1 MTCGRYSAV
10 YGGLE
15 KLLQPVVWTRSSL
28 PLGQHGLRAR
38 LRTRGGWL
46 QLGGGWGGHTH
57 SLPAGW
63 SHLPVPCG
71 LAGLV
76 THSLLLNYGFLSL
89 CPINMLVLVFI
100 FVTHVVL

>member
-1 MTCGRYSAV
+1 MASVPDSASEE
-10 YGGLE
+10 GGCS
-15 KLLQPVVWTRSSL
+15 W
-28 PLGQHGLRAR
+28 RAD
-38 LRTRGGWL
+38 
-46 QLGGGWGGHTH
+46 GGHTH
-57 SLPAGW
+57 TLPAGW
-63 SHLPVPCG
+63 SHLPVPRG